1 MIKFRNTMVVLIFAV
16 SLMTGCAK
24 KAQPVSKSMVLLDT
38 VTTVTLYDGGD
49 EKVIDGAFALCKDYE
64 DLISATIPTSDI
76 AKINSAKGESVE
88 VSDDTINILKKAL
101 EYSELTDG
109 AFDITIYPVSKLW
122 DFRTGSKDIPDEK
135 VIADALKHVDYHNI
149 VIEGNTVRMKDSE
162 AEIDP
167 GGIGKGYIA
176 DKMKEYMM
184 NAGVKSAIINL
195 GGNVLTIGKNPN
207 GNPFKI
213 GIQKPFGEQNEVLT
227 AFEADDLSVVSSG
240 NYERYFI
247 RDGKIYHHILDTKTG
262 YPIENGLNGVT
273 IVTESSVD
281 GDALSTS
288 CFALG
293 EQKGAELLLKLKGT
307 VKEAIFVDNSNQITK
322 VEP

>member
-1 MIKFRNTMVVLIFAV
+1 MKKFQSMLTVLIFAV
-16 SLMTGCAK
+16 SIMTGCAK
-24 KAQPVSKSMVLLDT
+24 KAQPVSKSTVLLDT
-38 VTTVTLYDGGD
+38 VTTVTIYDGSS
-49 EKVIDGAFALCKDYE
+49 EKIIDGAFELCEDYE
-64 DLISATIPTSDI
+64 NLISATIPTSDI
-76 AKINSAKGESVE
+76 GRINAAKGEAVE
-88 VSDDTINILKKAL
+88 VSDDTISILKKAI
-101 EYSELTDG
+101 EYSELSDG

-122 DFRTGSKDIPDEK
+122 DFRTGKKEIPD
-135 VIADALKHVDYHNI
+135 ADAIKEALKHVDYHNI
-149 VIEGNTVRMKDSE
+149 EIDGNNVRMKDSE

-184 NAGVKSAIINL
+184 SKGVKSAIINL

-213 GIQKPFGEQNEVLT
+213 GIQKPFGEPQEVLT
-227 AFEADDLSVVSSG
+227 AFEAEDLSIVSSG

-247 RDGKIYHHILDTKTG
+247 KDNKIYHHILDTKTG
-262 YPIENGLNGVT
+262 YPVESGLNGVT
-273 IVTESSVD
+273 VITEESVD

-293 EQKGAELLLKLKGT
+293 EEKGAELLSKLKGT
-307 VKEAIFVDNSNQITK
+307 VKEAIFVDTDNQITK
-322 VEP
+322 VE